1 MTSLILM
8 IYIIFGGP
16 EKDKVPQSIINEING
31 QIQWQNGSRFAS
43 LDAPKY
49 FQKSKSKKSTESTY
63 KNGVLISHQNFDEMG
78 RMSNSI
84 NYNNGLVTNYEIN
97 YYDKFDKL
105 VKSINN
111 SGVEEYS
118 YVADSIINLMYYPI
132 NENQTFFEKA
142 NYKINESVLESTVY
156 ITTDTVTN
164 YYYFNDNK
172 QIEEHVIIVNSD
184 TLRNSIYQYD
194 KTNKLIFDK
203 FDDNFSAKYK
213 SLAGIF
219 QDSETTL
226 YYDNAGL
233 IISKEKTELEGN
245 NVKSKI
251 TYLYQTTINNQNGEY
266 SAKIKFTKDGKLYKE
281 LDLKFNNRKD
291 VVKKKYNLISE
302 NKKTTIE
309 YKINYR

>member
-84 NYNNGLVTNYEIN
+84 NYNNGLVINYEIN

-111 SGVEEYS
+111 SGIEEYS

-132 NENQTFFEKA
+132 NENQTFLEKA

-164 YYYFNDNK
+164 YYYFNNNK

-184 TLRNSIYQYD
+184 TLRNSTYQYD

-203 FDDNFSAKYK
+203 FDDNFSTKYK

-219 QDSETTL
+219 QDSETAL

-251 TYLYQTTINNQNGEY
+251 IYLYQTTINNQNGAY

-281 LDLKFNNRKD
+281 LDLKFNNRND